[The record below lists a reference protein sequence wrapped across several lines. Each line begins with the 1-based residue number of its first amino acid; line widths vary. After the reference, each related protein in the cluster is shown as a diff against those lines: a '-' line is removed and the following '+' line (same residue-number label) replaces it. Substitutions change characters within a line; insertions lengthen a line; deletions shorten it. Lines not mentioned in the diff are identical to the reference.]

1 MLFTDFSLAMNLGN
15 LSLLCW
21 NVRGISDPS
30 KCVVVKDFIRDVH
43 ASIICI
49 QETKLSEISLLKF
62 NTITPHEFTEF
73 AIMSVNGSRGGTL
86 IAWTSSYTLNTSYIL
101 TFSNT
106 VVLTNNLGT
115 TFMLTNVYGP
125 TSNNLKDDFLTEI
138 RMVAC
143 LHDLPWIL
151 LGDFNLLRDTSE
163 STSYNPNIHRMI
175 EFNDMI
181 DDLDLNE
188 IQLFDRSFTWSN
200 KRPNPSFS
208 KLDIESS
215 QTIGTP

>member
-1 MLFTDFSLAMNLGN
+1 ML
-15 LSLLCW
+15 
-21 NVRGISDPS
+21 I
-30 KCVVVKDFIRDVH
+30 
-43 ASIICI
+43 
-49 QETKLSEISLLKF
+49 
-62 NTITPHEFTEF
+62 
-73 AIMSVNGSRGGTL
+73 
-86 IAWTSSYTLNTSYIL
+86 
-101 TFSNT
+101 
-106 VVLTNNLGT
+106 
-115 TFMLTNVYGP
+115 NVYGP

-200 KRPNPSFS
+200 KHPNSSFS

>member
-73 AIMSVNGSRGGTL
+73 AIMSVNGSRG
-86 IAWTSSYTLNTSYIL
+86 
-101 TFSNT
+101 
-106 VVLTNNLGT
+106 V
-115 TFMLTNVYGP
+115 
-125 TSNNLKDDFLTEI
+125 
-138 RMVAC
+138 
-143 LHDLPWIL
+143 H
-151 LGDFNLLRDTSE
+151 
-163 STSYNPNIHRMI
+163 
-175 EFNDMI
+175 
-181 DDLDLNE
+181 
-188 IQLFDRSFTWSN
+188 
-200 KRPNPSFS
+200 
-208 KLDIESS
+208 
-215 QTIGTP
+215 